1 MWTSPG
7 GTPHPISPS
16 EAKNLTHEQ
25 LATRRETSYLVSP
38 LEGKSLVEAQ
48 DSKARNAKR
57 QSAAKRKLYQE
68 PEKHKAQK
76 DDDAKR
82 QQKSRSKKRAAGEHK
97 TWTFKT
103 THTSMSEEERIAA
116 REKAAGTRFEQDQ
129 QTRRA
134 DEHLRKYRQRHPGKA
149 DPPSRAA
156 WPPPAPERTENGP
169 SDPRER
175 LDGFMQL
182 LGDRLIGRIH
192 TCPHCKQRD
201 ICHGVPEVGAV
212 VNGTVV
218 DSAARDAMRCW
229 RCETKLAEALH
240 WSNGLDLNLDCGEQE
255 TTGRVTSGV
264 PLAHRRQWRALQTKW
279 GELTVLEEALI
290 SRVAACTSV
299 LKLPSDQQLGY
310 RSSVINYINDTAD
323 VAHKLP
329 RTPKDAHVMVFSTPD
344 ADGAPKLQRV
354 RKHAVRD
361 YLAFFSEHHPFYRDG
376 IRDPID
382 NSRYL
387 VSPFVFARDFD
398 HDLWSSWADEFIAEL
413 DAIRP
418 AAAPA
423 PAAQDSSAPAPAPT
437 NVAGPKADDEEE
449 RTLNSREAKLGVPT
463 AVLLQWLAHG
473 DDLAVQGLRAQLLI
487 FNLDPTSVDDA
498 ERVLRELSGVPATDV
513 RNDVMSVGELA
524 KSLCDK
530 YGIGTLAVNVPMI
543 HSSLKALVKTLYGEA
558 NTHHS
563 GCPHLQAAADDGD
576 PAQRRVDALKTQLG
590 TAAAPFAQQL
600 ENGRIPINEFT
611 THGYETLAFP
621 TLFPFGRGFFA
632 EHRDHSLT
640 YQQYSKHLNFYCDGR
655 FAKHARFPYFLL
667 NTHERQARFAHD
679 CSCHVQLLSLRLL
692 APSGCQ

>member
-1 MWTSPG
+1 M
-7 GTPHPISPS
+7 
-16 EAKNLTHEQ
+16 
-25 LATRRETSYLVSP
+25 
-38 LEGKSLVEAQ
+38 
-48 DSKARNAKR
+48 
-57 QSAAKRKLYQE
+57 
-68 PEKHKAQK
+68 
-76 DDDAKR
+76 
-82 QQKSRSKKRAAGEHK
+82 
-97 TWTFKT
+97 
-103 THTSMSEEERIAA
+103 
-116 REKAAGTRFEQDQ
+116 
-129 QTRRA
+129 
-134 DEHLRKYRQRHPGKA
+134 
-149 DPPSRAA
+149 
-156 WPPPAPERTENGP
+156 
-169 SDPRER
+169 
-175 LDGFMQL
+175 
-182 LGDRLIGRIH
+182 
-192 TCPHCKQRD
+192 
-201 ICHGVPEVGAV
+201 
-212 VNGTVV
+212 
-218 DSAARDAMRCW
+218 
-229 RCETKLAEALH
+229 
-240 WSNGLDLNLDCGEQE
+240 
-255 TTGRVTSGV
+255 
-264 PLAHRRQWRALQTKW
+264 
-279 GELTVLEEALI
+279 
-290 SRVAACTSV
+290 

-398 HDLWSSWADEFIAEL
+398 HDLWSSWADEFTAEL
-413 DAIRP
+413 EAICEP

-423 PAAQDSSAPAPAPT
+423 PAAPE
-437 NVAGPKADDEEE
+437 ADDDDDDE
-449 RTLNSREAKLGVPT
+449 RTLNSREAKLGVPS

-473 DDLAVQGLRAQLLI
+473 DDPAVRGLRAQLLI

-513 RNDVMSVGELA
+513 RSDVMSVGELA
-524 KSLCDK
+524 KSLCEK
-530 YGIGTLAVNVPMI
+530 YGIGTVVVNVPMI

-563 GCPHLQAAADDGD
+563 GCPHVQAPAGDGD

-590 TAAAPFAQQL
+590 TAAAPFTQQL

-611 THGYETLAFP
+611 AHGYETLAFP

-632 EHRDHSLT
+632 EHRAHSLS
-640 YQQYSKHLNFYCDGR
+640 YQQYSQHLNFYYDGR

-679 CSCHVQLLSLRLL
+679 CSCHVRLLSLRLL